1 MKITISL
8 LLWGFLFLFPLT
20 NLQAQQDDKA
30 VAETVVH
37 LLSYVAMDYPGAVQN
52 GEIINDPEY
61 LEQQEFAEEAYV
73 LVKETS
79 LEQEVKTELLNQLK
93 ELQQLID
100 QKASEEDISRT
111 ANQVNNKIIELTGIE
126 TAPKVWPDFAKGKIL
141 YSQNCASCHGDN
153 GKGDGPAGVVLEP
166 APSNFHDDNFIENF
180 SPYQAYNSIRFG
192 LPGTAMRAYSEL
204 NDNELWNLS
213 FYIKSLHYQ
222 EKESDSV
229 YLQEVFS
236 EIKSDI
242 GLATVAT
249 STDKELR
256 EELDSAEKEAEAQL
270 QALRTMEPEQ
280 KEAFNSLPI
289 ASDHLEK
296 AHESYAQGNNKL
308 ARTQVINAYLEG
320 IEPVE
325 ARLRSIDK
333 KFVAEIEAQMFQ
345 VRQVLSKDKGIAV
358 FETEM
363 EKAFKLIEEA
373 EGLLQDQQL
382 NFWLTFLIAGSIFL
396 REGLEAFLILAV
408 ILALIRS
415 ANAKQALPWL
425 HGGWIT
431 AVIAGIAG
439 WFASDY
445 ILQFGGKN
453 REVMEGVISLV
464 AVLVLVYV
472 GFWLHS
478 KSSAK
483 QWTKFIKEKV
493 EDLLKTEK
501 MFGLAV
507 FSFVIVFRE
516 AFEVILFLQAI
527 KLEAGPENQTA
538 IGFGVIAAVVVIALI
553 AYLFLKYSKM
563 ISVRKLFRYSD
574 RKSTRLNSSHVAI
587 SYAVF

>member
-1 MKITISL
+1 
-8 LLWGFLFLFPLT
+8 
-20 NLQAQQDDKA
+20 
-30 VAETVVH
+30 
-37 LLSYVAMDYPGAVQN
+37 
-52 GEIINDPEY
+52 
-61 LEQQEFAEEAYV
+61 
-73 LVKETS
+73 
-79 LEQEVKTELLNQLK
+79 
-93 ELQQLID
+93 
-100 QKASEEDISRT
+100 
-111 ANQVNNKIIELTGIE
+111 
-126 TAPKVWPDFAKGKIL
+126 
-141 YSQNCASCHGDN
+141 
-153 GKGDGPAGVVLEP
+153 
-166 APSNFHDDNFIENF
+166 
-180 SPYQAYNSIRFG
+180 
-192 LPGTAMRAYSEL
+192 
-204 NDNELWNLS
+204 
-213 FYIKSLHYQ
+213 
-222 EKESDSV
+222 
-229 YLQEVFS
+229 
-236 EIKSDI
+236 
-242 GLATVAT
+242 
-249 STDKELR
+249 
-256 EELDSAEKEAEAQL
+256 
-270 QALRTMEPEQ
+270 
-280 KEAFNSLPI
+280 
-289 ASDHLEK
+289 
-296 AHESYAQGNNKL
+296 
-308 ARTQVINAYLEG
+308 
-320 IEPVE
+320 
-325 ARLRSIDK
+325 K

-563 ISVRKLFRYSD
+563 ISVRKLFRYSSWIILLLAIILTGKGIHSLQESGWID
-574 RKSTRLNSSHVAI
+574 VTGLPDIFRVDWLGIYPTLQTIAAQLILIGLFVVIYFVNKKNQKEVEVA
-587 SYAVF
+587 